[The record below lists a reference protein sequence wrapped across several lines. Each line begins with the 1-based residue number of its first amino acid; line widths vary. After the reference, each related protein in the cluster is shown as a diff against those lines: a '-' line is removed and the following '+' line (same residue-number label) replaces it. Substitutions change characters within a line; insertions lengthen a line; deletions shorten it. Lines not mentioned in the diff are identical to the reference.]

1 MPPTNLQKILENS
14 SLNNTNKKTRI
25 QAFID
30 AGGDINMLE
39 ENGNP
44 TLLNEMQYGTDQTV
58 NLLLDLGADVN
69 VKSKNNSNA
78 LLYSA
83 NFTKKLA
90 LDTYKRIIDKTNN
103 LNSIN
108 QANNTALILFAST
121 NEGEIL
127 TQNKDNAAK
136 VVEVLIEKSA
146 DPNINGS
153 DKNPALFI
161 AITYMNDDIAL
172 NIAKAR
178 TLDINSPQ
186 SGGQSTYLIL
196 AIKNNMPKVIRTLL
210 DQGADPS
217 ALTADRKTSPLLTAI
232 GADIRNITTKKRQ
245 ELIRLL
251 LEKGANK
258 DISNNLGVFPYDIAN
273 IDTVGEELYNKL
285 KPTIILPN
293 TTEDDRIYTINR
305 TVANSILSTAPITRQ
320 NPTTQIPIYKGKTIP
335 VYDAIEA
342 GEVDLKRTEIEEDT
356 ENIYFKIGAT
366 YSRLPYDALNNALR
380 DFDAIQFECKREMV
394 LDRDGTPKL
403 ADVHLERPYYLIS
416 TTAKYLVPLGEII
429 WALSDGAPHIFE
441 LSIQGTLA
449 HVSSFKSIQRP
460 YQTGNSTLLNYSG
473 RSFNIVGKDHCTVGT
488 KRLVYTLTP
497 ITFIDALAVGGK
509 KRKLLST
516 RKNKIKKYSKK
527 YKTRHNKSKNT
538 QI

>member
-1 MPPTNLQKILENS
+1 
-14 SLNNTNKKTRI
+14 
-25 QAFID
+25 
-30 AGGDINMLE
+30 MLE

-44 TLLNEMQYGTDQTV
+44 TLLNEMEYGTDQTV

-69 VKSKNNSNA
+69 IKGKNNSNA

-90 LDTYKRIIDKTNN
+90 LDTYKRIIDKTND

-108 QANNTALILFAST
+108 QANNTALIEFAST
-121 NEGEIL
+121 DEHNIL

-153 DKNPALFI
+153 GRNTALFT

-178 TLDINSPQ
+178 TLDINAPQ
-186 SGGQSTYLIL
+186 SGGKSTYLIL
-196 AIKNNMPKVIRTLL
+196 AIKNNLPKVIRTLL

-217 ALTADRKTSPLLTAI
+217 SLTADRKTSPLLTAI
-232 GADIRNITTKKRQ
+232 GADIRNITNEKRQ
-245 ELIRLL
+245 ELVRLL
-251 LEKGANK
+251 LEKDANK
-258 DISNNLGVFPYDIAN
+258 DISNNLGVFPYDIAD
-273 IDTVGEELYNKL
+273 IDIVGEELYNKL
-285 KPTIILPN
+285 KPTIILPHINNAPESNNN
-293 TTEDDRIYTINR
+293 TTEDDNAERIYTINR
-305 TVANSILSTAPITRQ
+305 TVANSILSTAPITKQ
-320 NPTTQIPIYKGKTIP
+320 NSTTQIPIYKGKTIQ
-335 VYDAIEA
+335 VYDAIEV
-342 GEVDLKRTEIEEDT
+342 GEVDLTRAEIEEDT

-394 LDRDGTPKL
+394 FDRDGTPKL

-441 LSIQGTLA
+441 LLTQGTLTY
-449 HVSSFKSIQRP
+449 VSSFKSIQRP

-497 ITFIDALAVGGK
+497 ITFIDAPAVGGK
-509 KRKLLST
+509 RRKLLST

-527 YKTRHNKSKNT
+527 YKTRHNKSKKSHKSKY
-538 QI
+538 